1 LDNLTYVN
9 LVKRISFMFF
19 VLTLLS
25 SLSAAIFV
33 NININLA
40 SAKISSH
47 SSGGDSNDISSG
59 NIVNSNGYN
68 GNDSSGRTTPTPSTD
83 QGNTGLSSTT
93 LSATTTTPTAQ
104 QQQPDS
110 SNCNTKF
117 MIECSSIKPNNTTS
131 TTTTTTTP
139 TAQQQQPDSSNCN
152 TKFMIG
158 CVTGGS
164 VQCIVAPCGPSSTTS
179 TNAGALTPQQQYQ
192 QCLSGIG
199 GGIPGN
205 CKPPSSTT
213 TSTNNSA
220 GTLNNAGPLTPQ
232 QQYQQ
237 CLSGIGGGIPGN
249 CKPPSST
256 TTSEQNF
263 APQTLNP
270 QKCQLLPTDANGNC
284 QRINMQDGRSGLP
297 PSQLGSQEKQ
307 AHYDLP
313 YEVTHVKQLPDGSCP
328 ADYHYSTNSS
338 SDRYC
343 LINVSLKN
351 PDGSCPVGL
360 IMTTNNECVKM
371 PVLPGTSTGS
381 TGGGFIQMFPTHPAT
396 SPPATSPNNTS
407 PYLPPPSTK

>member
-1 LDNLTYVN
+1 LIYVN
-9 LVKRISFMFF
+9 LVKRIAFMFF
-19 VLTLLS
+19 ILTLLS

-33 NININLA
+33 NVNINLA
-40 SAKISSH
+40 SAKKSSH
-47 SSGGDSNDISSG
+47 TSVGDSNDTGNGDIVSSKG
-59 NIVNSNGYN
+59 SNGDG
-68 GNDSSGRTTPTPSTD
+68 GNDRTTTTPSTD
-83 QGNTGLSSTT
+83 QGTIGLSSTT
-93 LSATTTTPTAQ
+93 SSASTTTTPTSQ
-104 QQQPDS
+104 QPQPDS

-117 MIECSSIKPNNTTS
+117 MIGCGSINSNNTIS
-131 TTTTTTTP
+131 STTTTP
-139 TAQQQQPDSSNCN
+139 TSQQPQPDSSNCN

-158 CVTGGS
+158 CVTGSS
-164 VQCIVAPCGPSSTTS
+164 VQCIVAPCGPSPTTS
-179 TNAGALTPQQQYQ
+179 TNA
-192 QCLSGIG
+192 S
-199 GGIPGN
+199 
-205 CKPPSSTT
+205 
-213 TSTNNSA
+213 
-220 GTLNNAGPLTPQ
+220 PLTPQ

-237 CLSGIGGGIPGN
+237 CAMGIGGGILGN
-249 CKPPSST
+249 CKHPSSS

-263 APQTLNP
+263 APQTLTP

-284 QRINMQDGRSGLP
+284 QRINMQDGISGLP
-297 PSQLGSQEKQ
+297 PLPQLGSQEKQ

-328 ADYHYSTNSS
+328 VDYHYSTNSS

-351 PDGSCPVGL
+351 LDGICPVGL

-381 TGGGFIQMFPTHPAT
+381 TGGGFIQLFPIPPAT